1 MTRFPL
7 LLSYFAWT
15 SPSFTNAQFSETA
28 SVTSSVSPT
37 ASSLDIPIEVT
48 DLRIVNFTMYTITNE
63 NENPDE
69 TLLTLS
75 VVLTALGGFLIV
87 TKVLHSIFFKRR
99 RAIVADTRPIE
110 LSEFKI
116 VIRPAETT

>member
-7 LLSYFAWT
+7 LLSYFALT

-28 SVTSSVSPT
+28 SATSSVSPT
-37 ASSLDIPIEVT
+37 ASYPDIPIEIT
-48 DLRIVNFTMYTITNE
+48 DLRIFNFTVNTLHTEGPN
-63 NENPDE
+63 E